1 MTVFDTLNPLAHVTP
16 RFTEEQLEEMVQWF
30 DENAKPLLTINDA
43 PEPTNVVTIEQFVSF
58 LELKKYSILNS
69 HDTVVKPEIFFYNNN
84 GIVIRIRIKVN
95 RKKHNKTFFFLFRF
109 HRRSFQ
115 YPTYFEIM
123 TEAEKL
129 HAGVTR
135 MLTKDQFIYMLNL
148 WVRESDIRHE
158 LELAFQVSLV
168 S

>member
-1 MTVFDTLNPLAHVTP
+1 MLLSRQTL
-16 RFTEEQLEEMVQWF
+16 
-30 DENAKPLLTINDA
+30 
-43 PEPTNVVTIEQFVSF
+43 
-58 LELKKYSILNS
+58 
-69 HDTVVKPEIFFYNNN
+69 
-84 GIVIRIRIKVN
+84 
-95 RKKHNKTFFFLFRF
+95 F

-158 LELAFQVSLV
+158 LELAFQLCFRFLTQKRDTIWKLTNSEK
-168 S
+168 